1 MEMRVPPPPPSPPP
15 PPCWIF
21 KPDANLE
28 GSWNTAGEKMC
39 KWRFGVLSEA
49 MAACETEPNCDGV
62 TRDGGVNCPIEGAD
76 YGYDPR
82 QLVERILANV

>member
-1 MEMRVPPPPPSPPP
+1 
-15 PPCWIF
+15 
-21 KPDANLE
+21 
-28 GSWNTAGEKMC
+28 MC